1 MESPNYY
8 GILPANVRYDK
19 RLKPMEKIMY
29 CEITALTNKNGYC
42 YASNSYFAELYEVHK
57 NTVGVWVNHLVE
69 CGYLRTELIYKA
81 GTKEVQE
88 RRLYISTPVS
98 VAENTE
104 SSDKKNSD
112 SVSEDIDSSTEKDS
126 TPTNENI
133 DTPQSKDCD
142 PINKN
147 VDTPINEKIEE
158 NNTSINITSILLK
171 DTHTGEQKEKIVR
184 EIEVK
189 KEQIE
194 NAPVE
199 IQQIL
204 KKYNELGLPAFDYR
218 PDNYVILGVYREL
231 GAVKLFEAL
240 TLMAQSEFV
249 KNNLSVNAIFKIENL
264 KKALNGTFKDKVNR
278 AKNTCEKKKKFQRP
292 TYENTTG
299 DFIKDILNGT
309 IGRN

>member
-29 CEITALTNKNGYC
+29 TEITALTNKNGYC

-57 NTVGVWVNHLVE
+57 NTVGVWINHLVE
-69 CGYLRTELIYKA
+69 CGYLRAELVYKA
-81 GTKEVQE
+81 GSKEVQE
-88 RRLYISTPVS
+88 RRLYISTP
-98 VAENTE
+98 A
-104 SSDKKNSD
+104 
-112 SVSEDIDSSTEKDS
+112 
-126 TPTNENI
+126 NENV

-142 PINKN
+142 PVNKN
-147 VDTPINEKIEE
+147 IDTPINENVED
-158 NNTSINITSILLK
+158 NNTSINITSKILK
-171 DTHTGEQKEKIVR
+171 DIHTGEQKEIIVG

-204 KKYNELGLPAFDYR
+204 KKYKELGLPEYNYR

-264 KKALNGTFKDKVNR
+264 KKALNGNFKDKVNR
-278 AKNTCEKKKKFQRP
+278 TKNTCEKKKKFQRP

-309 IGRN
+309 IGGN

>member
-57 NTVGVWVNHLVE
+57 NTVGVWINHLVE
-69 CGYLRTELIYKA
+69 CGYLRAELIYKA
-81 GTKEVQE
+81 GSKEVQE
-88 RRLYISTPVS
+88 RRLYISIPVS
-98 VAENTE
+98 VSAAENTD
-104 SSDKKNSD
+104 SSDKKNSA

-126 TPTNENI
+126 TPANENI
-133 DTPQSKDCD
+133 DTPQQKDCD

-147 VDTPINEKIEE
+147 IEE
-158 NNTSINITSILLK
+158 NNTSINITSINITSILLK
-171 DTHTGEQKEKIVR
+171 DTHTGEQKEKVVR

-204 KKYNELGLPAFDYR
+204 KKYKELELPEYDYR
-218 PDNYVILGVYREL
+218 PDNYIILGVYRGL

-240 TLMAQSEFV
+240 TLMSKSEFV
-249 KNNLSVNAIFKIENL
+249 KSNMSINAIFKIENL
-264 KKALNGTFKDKVNR
+264 KKALNGNFKDKVNR

-309 IGRN
+309 IGGD